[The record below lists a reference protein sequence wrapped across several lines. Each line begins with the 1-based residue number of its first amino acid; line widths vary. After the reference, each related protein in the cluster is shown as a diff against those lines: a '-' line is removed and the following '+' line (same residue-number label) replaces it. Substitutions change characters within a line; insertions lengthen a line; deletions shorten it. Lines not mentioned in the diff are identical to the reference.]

1 MFWALQSQQQQVLQI
16 PIPYYILLS
25 ISGEA
30 YNLRKS
36 EDIPKV
42 SQNPSNNILWR
53 QLVHS
58 GQNQFQNGQFYG
70 VGGVGVPF
78 KGFFKRISTLSL
90 FFPKNA
96 MSNQSVIKGFLLN
109 WHFF

>member
-1 MFWALQSQQQQVLQI
+1 MSITITTTTTSAANTYSLLH
-16 PIPYYILLS
+16 ILLS

-78 KGFFKRISTLSL
+78 KGFLKEFQPYP
-90 FFPKNA
+90 FFPK
-96 MSNQSVIKGFLLN
+96 
-109 WHFF
+109 

>member
-1 MFWALQSQQQQVLQI
+1 M
-16 PIPYYILLS
+16 
-25 ISGEA
+25 
-30 YNLRKS
+30 
-36 EDIPKV
+36 
-42 SQNPSNNILWR
+42 
-53 QLVHS
+53 HS

-78 KGFFKRISTLSL
+78 KGFFKRISNLPL

-109 WHFF
+109 